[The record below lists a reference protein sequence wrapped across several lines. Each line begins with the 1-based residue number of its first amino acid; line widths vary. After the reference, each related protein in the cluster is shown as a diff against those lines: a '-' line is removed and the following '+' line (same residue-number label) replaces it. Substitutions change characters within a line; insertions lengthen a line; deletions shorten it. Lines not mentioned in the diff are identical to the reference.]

1 MKKVI
6 KEIIYY
12 EIGIKEIQSKK
23 KHFIEYG
30 IGSIISLFIFVIS
43 LIFIFVFSKKDI
55 AYLFELICVI
65 SVLIALPATLMFI
78 FWTPSDVEIGKLN
91 DNGVVFQIIEGK
103 EIVEYDFDIKEIKDI
118 RVEEE
123 KRKELIINITDGR
136 SFVLHNIRNV
146 EKIVKTYYV
155 IKDYCGSSCKKA
167 DNAKL

>member
-65 SVLIALPATLMFI
+65 SGLFALPATLMFI

-118 RVEEE
+118 RVEEG

-146 EKIVKTYYV
+146 KKNVKTYYD
-155 IKDYCGSSCKKA
+155 IKDYCGSSCKKSR
-167 DNAKL
+167 